1 MAAAEAA
8 LADSAFSWIKESA
21 LRERAYFM
29 GLYNGLEPLADGNS
43 LSRVGLRAIATTM
56 SPRDGDDP
64 FRASHLGRDYRA
76 LVSQVQSG
84 ARPVALGTLK
94 EALHE
99 LHKEREGAYE
109 HALRLLDDLERRAA
123 SSLGGP
129 IPEPGRKHLGE
140 LCAELERPLRQ
151 LASPPGAA

>member
-94 EALHE
+94 
-99 LHKEREGAYE
+99 GAYE

-123 SSLGGP
+123 SSPGGP